1 MATAGGDIP
10 DRKQTIARH
19 RKAGGAI
26 AAVFPIHYPR
36 ALLRAFDLLP
46 VEVWGPPGRSTTA
59 GDAHLQA
66 YTCSIVRCS
75 LSFVLEGKL
84 DDASVLLLPH
94 ACDSLQGLGSTLLD
108 FTKPSAPVQTLYI
121 PRGRRKADTAFLAAE
136 IRRLHDALVAIT
148 DREPGDERLSECI
161 QREEAADLALKDLLS
176 ARPSLGLNNR
186 DFYRLVRSREYLPCE
201 EFEPLVRKA
210 LDSAVDH
217 APTGPRIILSGLVPE
232 PMSVLD
238 ALDEAGVLI
247 VGDDL
252 ASSGRRLYPAGRSSN
267 PFERMAE
274 SLQAGPP
281 DSTRGCP
288 VDDRL
293 GHLLELSRRTN
304 AAGVIYFVV
313 KFCEPE
319 QFYIPQLNQGLA
331 EAGIKTLSLEV
342 DIADPLPDQLVTRLE
357 AFAETL

>member
-1 MATAGGDIP
+1 M
-10 DRKQTIARH
+10 
-19 RKAGGAI
+19 
-26 AAVFPIHYPR
+26 
-36 ALLRAFDLLP
+36 
-46 VEVWGPPGRSTTA
+46 
-59 GDAHLQA
+59 
-66 YTCSIVRCS
+66 
-75 LSFVLEGKL
+75 
-84 DDASVLLLPH
+84 
-94 ACDSLQGLGSTLLD
+94 
-108 FTKPSAPVQTLYI
+108 
-121 PRGRRKADTAFLAAE
+121 
-136 IRRLHDALVAIT
+136 
-148 DREPGDERLSECI
+148 
-161 QREEAADLALKDLLS
+161 
-176 ARPSLGLNNR
+176 
-186 DFYRLVRSREYLPCE
+186 
-201 EFEPLVRKA
+201 
-210 LDSAVDH
+210 
-217 APTGPRIILSGLVPE
+217 ILSGLVPE
-232 PMSVLD
+232 PMRVLD
-238 ALDEAGVLI
+238 ALDEAGMLI

-267 PFERMAE
+267 PFERIAE

-293 GHLLELSRRTN
+293 GHLLELARRTD